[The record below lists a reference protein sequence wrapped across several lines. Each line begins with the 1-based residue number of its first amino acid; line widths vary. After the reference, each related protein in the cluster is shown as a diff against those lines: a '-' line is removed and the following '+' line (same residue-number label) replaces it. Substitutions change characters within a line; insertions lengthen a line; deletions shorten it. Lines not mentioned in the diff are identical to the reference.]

1 MHADA
6 STIAA
11 KLQAWRELGL
21 DACHPL
27 RFAYLEALAA
37 RLPRLQG
44 AARELLENRL
54 AGLLEEYAREVE
66 GRPDE
71 GSASARARETAQG
84 RGALGRLLDEFAS
97 TRTREQGALAG
108 PAADAEP
115 APAPQPAP
123 VTAFPSEEMPLLQEV
138 REIWDG
144 VRTASQLRQ
153 SLVPAQEDAGPL
165 NSSVL
170 VHRALTLMQA
180 TSPEYLQH
188 FVAYAEALSWMEQLQ
203 QVRLPPAPATGAAPK
218 KPAKPRVRRAAK
230 PKPLAPDAPSDT
242 AASEPGSSEP
252 AAEG

>member
-44 AARELLENRL
+44 AARELLEQRL
-54 AGLLEEYAREVE
+54 TGLLEEYAREGE
-66 GRPDE
+66 GRPDD
-71 GSASARARETAQG
+71 GSTSARARETAQG
-84 RGALGRLLDEFAS
+84 RGALGRLLDDIAS
-97 TRTREQGALAG
+97 ARTREPGALAG
-108 PAADAEP
+108 TAAEAEP
-115 APAPQPAP
+115 APEPAP
-123 VTAFPSEEMPLLQEV
+123 VTAIAPTGEMPLLQEV

>member
-6 STIAA
+6 STIAGQ
-11 KLQAWRELGL
+11 LQAWRAQGL
-21 DACHPL
+21 DACQPL
-27 RFAYLEALAA
+27 RFAYLEALAG

-44 AARELLENRL
+44 AARELLEQRL
-54 AGLLEEYAREVE
+54 AGLLEEYAREVKDRA
-66 GRPDE
+66 GH
-71 GSASARARETAQG
+71 GSTSAQVRETAQG
-84 RGALGRLLDEFAS
+84 RGALGRLLDDFAS
-97 TRTREQGALAG
+97 TRIREPVPLAG
-108 PAADAEP
+108 APAEAEP
-115 APAPQPAP
+115 APEPTPVKAIAP
-123 VTAFPSEEMPLLQEV
+123 TGELPLLQEV

-180 TSPEYLQH
+180 TSPDYLQH

-203 QVRLPPAPATGAAPK
+203 QVRLPPVPAPGAAPK